1 MLVRE
6 WPFDNNINETSI
18 SINQRMVGKLIL
30 RRDTPSLFVAIGQEV
45 NYNRKRLGLTLRQAS
60 TLMGLDSGF
69 LCVLEQGHATGAE
82 IDQVGELLVS
92 NGFLKLLDLG

>member
-1 MLVRE
+1 MLIRE
-6 WPFDNNINETSI
+6 WPFDNNVNETSI
-18 SINQRMVGKLIL
+18 SIHQHMVGKLIL

-45 NYNRKRLGLTLRQAS
+45 NHNRIQMRLSLRQAS

-82 IDQVGELLVS
+82 LDQVGELLVS
-92 NGFLKLLDLG
+92 NGFLKLLDLD